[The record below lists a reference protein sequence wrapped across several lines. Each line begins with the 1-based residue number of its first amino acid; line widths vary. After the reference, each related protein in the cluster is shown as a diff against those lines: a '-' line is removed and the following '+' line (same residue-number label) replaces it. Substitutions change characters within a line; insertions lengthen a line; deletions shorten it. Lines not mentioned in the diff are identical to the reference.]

1 MQIKTAIKFTLL
13 LSIAICVQIFLTAL
27 SVKAEQKTYTD
38 NEVNISKKD
47 LIILIEKLSGNLGSD
62 IYDIADHANTNDEYI
77 KRSVDELNKRNII
90 DANVSFEDLGENL
103 KKEEVYYILAK
114 YIGIDAAEGKT
125 SFNDDEKLKPW
136 SKVYI
141 KELEDLGIIEGK
153 DKSFEP
159 DKILNRADLRNII
172 KELFL
177 VVINSSKKF
186 RAEDNNTSRAF
197 IIVNSNDAVI
207 ENIKT
212 QNPLLISPK
221 ASNGRLRIL
230 NSDISNIYIA
240 QGSQNFE
247 LQLSGSKVLFA
258 KNRGKNIS
266 YTYVEADSK
275 VSPLPD
281 PQEYKPAQRKVV
293 TRIIKSGRS
302 NTSSG
307 ASGSLSQSNKE
318 AFEKGGAQDNSIST
332 PQGGRVAE
340 GNKTVE
346 DGRSSNSEI
355 RPDEGDRNNSGNN
368 SNEKSGESF
377 DSGDQNKN
385 YENNNEETP
394 VEDPY
399 DKLFENARED
409 LLILNEHLYADKTLK
424 YNASTGVSLE
434 ENALIGLKLTGENN
448 GTKLNVKWEGKDL
461 EKVKNAQK
469 GEYLLVVSSLE
480 DLVIN
485 GKNYGKVK
493 FTVKIIIE

>member
-1 MQIKTAIKFTLL
+1 M
-13 LSIAICVQIFLTAL
+13 
-27 SVKAEQKTYTD
+27 
-38 NEVNISKKD
+38 
-47 LIILIEKLSGNLGSD
+47 
-62 IYDIADHANTNDEYI
+62 
-77 KRSVDELNKRNII
+77 
-90 DANVSFEDLGENL
+90 
-103 KKEEVYYILAK
+103 
-114 YIGIDAAEGKT
+114 
-125 SFNDDEKLKPW
+125 
-136 SKVYI
+136 
-141 KELEDLGIIEGK
+141 
-153 DKSFEP
+153 
-159 DKILNRADLRNII
+159 
-172 KELFL
+172 
-177 VVINSSKKF
+177 
-186 RAEDNNTSRAF
+186 
-197 IIVNSNDAVI
+197 
-207 ENIKT
+207 
-212 QNPLLISPK
+212 
-221 ASNGRLRIL
+221 
-230 NSDISNIYIA
+230 
-240 QGSQNFE
+240 
-247 LQLSGSKVLFA
+247 
-258 KNRGKNIS
+258 
-266 YTYVEADSK
+266 
-275 VSPLPD
+275 PD
-281 PQEYKPAQRKVV
+281 PGEYKPAQRKVV
-293 TRIIKSGRS
+293 TKIIKSGRS

-332 PQGGRVAE
+332 SQGGREAE

-377 DSGDQNKN
+377 DSGDQNNN
-385 YENNNEETP
+385 YENNNKETP